1 LGVQCKKCS
10 STNVE
15 RLSHYWQSL
24 PAESPLRV
32 QYAPPGEVQAS
43 YWIALLA
50 TIGGVAVAASGA
62 VLLGLLATVGGLVYG
77 VFMYQGV
84 QAYQASLADWSSRT
98 ICLACTGQF

>member
-1 LGVQCKKCS
+1 MQCKSCS

-32 QYAPPGEVQAS
+32 KYAPPGEVQAN

-50 TIGGVAVAASGA
+50 TIGGIAVAVSGA
-62 VLLGLLATVGGLVYG
+62 VLLGLLATVGGLIYG
-77 VFMYQGV
+77 VVMFQGV
-84 QAYQASLADWSSRT
+84 ERYRASLAEWSAAQL
-98 ICLACTGQF
+98 CLACTGQF